1 MRVRGEISFGEYQIK
16 GKSYMEDAH
25 AESSSRQEESPIKT
39 VLIVEDDADIGEILV
54 QTLKDGTSYQVIL
67 ASDGFVALK
76 IVRTVQPDLFV
87 LDYQL
92 PGMDGLELID
102 HLRATKGC
110 EQTPIMF
117 MSANPPWAEIAQRQL
132 LFLEKPFEL
141 DAFLRRIQEMLI

>member
-1 MRVRGEISFGEYQIK
+1 
-16 GKSYMEDAH
+16 MEDAH
-25 AESSSRQEESPIKT
+25 TESSSRQEDGPIKT

-54 QTLKDGTSYQVIL
+54 QALKDGTSYQVIL
-67 ASDGFVALK
+67 VSDGFVALK
-76 IVRTVQPDLFV
+76 IIRTVQPDLFV

-110 EQTPIMF
+110 EQTPIML
-117 MSANPPWAEIAQRQL
+117 MSANPPRAEIAQRQL

-141 DAFLRRIQEMLI
+141 DTFLHRIKEMLI